1 MPAGPNQA
9 RKEGPDRGAMPSH
22 ASRMVPGCPD
32 PLWRLVYV
40 PACYEGAGVR
50 RDRGSR
56 PEPARRPIAPLA
68 DRGPGRSLRGHR
80 RGWGAAEKRRPPG
93 GPRGAAVPGGLTA
106 PDYAPHLVMA
116 GLGYEFPVRALPV
129 AVELGAG
136 AGLSRFQPTGTAGL
150 SAQDYFG
157 VNGGARI
164 IFRANRRLRAELTPQ
179 VDVAFADRARLGE
192 SRAWLWPVAV
202 GLQYRF

>member
-1 MPAGPNQA
+1 MCPRVTKVLAFVAIAAPALSPLAAQSP
-9 RKEGPDRGAMPSH
+9 RWLIEGRGGVSA
-22 ASRMVPGCPD
+22 VTGGFGD
-32 PLWRLVYV
+32 TQKTGYDL
-40 PACYEGAGVR
+40 GAGAGYR
-50 RDRGSR
+50 
-56 PEPARRPIAPLA
+56 LA
-68 DRGPGRSLRGHR
+68 KHWRAHLDYDFVHTDG
-80 RGWGAAEKRRPPG
+80 K
-93 GPRGAAVPGGLTA
+93 AAVPGGLTA
-106 PDYAPHLVMA
+106 PDYDTHLVMA